1 MKLCS
6 AQHLRTKVVALLLF
20 HSFPSI
26 SYLPP
31 IPLFYV
37 SNNSQFHSQI
47 KTDISG
53 KKMSCDD
60 MSCRLKLVRRL
71 HPLQPDALLPF
82 SLHLMI
88 SLCIQFFNKISIE
101 QLIVEIVV
109 VWIFLL
115 FQISSLLETSNATH
129 PPGVTYRSSLIMALI
144 LTKCY
149 KCIILLRNVHVYQVC
164 AIILFVSWEV

>member
-1 MKLCS
+1 MGQTYFCLVFDSCVVKLCS

-26 SYLPP
+26 SYLPL
-31 IPLFYV
+31 ITLFYV

-60 MSCRLKLVRRL
+60 MSCRLKLVCRL
-71 HPLQPDALLPF
+71 HSLEPDALLPF

-101 QLIVEIVV
+101 QLIVVIEIVV
-109 VWIFLL
+109 V
-115 FQISSLLETSNATH
+115 
-129 PPGVTYRSSLIMALI
+129 
-144 LTKCY
+144 
-149 KCIILLRNVHVYQVC
+149 
-164 AIILFVSWEV
+164 